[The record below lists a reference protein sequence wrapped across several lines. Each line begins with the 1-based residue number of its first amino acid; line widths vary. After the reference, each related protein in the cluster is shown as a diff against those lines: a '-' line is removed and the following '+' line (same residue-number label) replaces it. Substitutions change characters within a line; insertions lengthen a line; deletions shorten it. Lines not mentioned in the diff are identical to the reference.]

1 MMVKHSINVLL
12 TVGIV
17 SNLHRAG
24 EEAIHLERS
33 IRVELEPF
41 RLAGVLYS
49 RTTTRLLSAVYGIMH

>member
-24 EEAIHLERS
+24 EEAKHLERA

-41 RLAGVLYS
+41 LLPGVLHS
-49 RTTTRLLSAVYGIMH
+49 RTTTKLLSVVYGIMH